1 MKNQELRLSLYKS
14 GIILMLFVFFIYAF
28 SAGDSG
34 GITGTIGS
42 IFSGILF
49 LAGLVV
55 AVAVSVVVMFGI
67 YFAILYLYDKDVCVK
82 TFGEFKVKIYELSQS
97 CGCSC
102 HTSCAP
108 KEKPAPPVS
117 EDDLTPL
124 RSSQNRLDSQL
135 SGLQS
140 SVAAF
145 EKTLSTV
152 SSAVAGATEELAN
165 LDKRASS
172 IEEMLE
178 NKATTDSVNDTAKKL
193 ADDIATIQGSVK
205 PLADKISELETS
217 LSSIGSD
224 TDDSDTVK
232 EELQDAINNSITGI
246 KDELATLKKTIE
258 SLAQQPSE
266 KDAAPKTE
274 EDGSNRILSYFGK
287 KNDEKKFVKLVAD
300 AVAKD
305 MTYAQTGEL
314 LNDSLSAEAVEVIAD
329 HPSLTK
335 DYIRLSRQ
343 K

>member
-14 GIILMLFVFFIYAF
+14 GIILVLFVFFIYAF

-34 GITGTIGS
+34 GVTGTIGS

-67 YFAILYLYDKDVCVK
+67 YFGILYMYDKDVCAK
-82 TFGEFKVKIYELSQS
+82 TFGEFKVKISDLSQS

-117 EDDLTPL
+117 EEDLSPL
-124 RSSQNRLDSQL
+124 RSSQERLGSQL

-140 SVAAF
+140 SVAAL

-152 SSAVAGATEELAN
+152 SSSVAGTTEELAK
-165 LDKRASS
+165 LDERASS
-172 IEEMLE
+172 VEETLE
-178 NKATTDSVNDTAKKL
+178 SKATTDSVNDTAKKL
-193 ADDIATIQGSVK
+193 TDQITTMQGSVK

-217 LSSIGSD
+217 LSSL
-224 TDDSDTVK
+224 DSDADDGASAK
-232 EELQDAINNSITGI
+232 EELQETVNNAISGI
-246 KDELATLKKTIE
+246 KDELATMKKSIE
-258 SLAQQPSE
+258 ILASQPVE
-266 KDAAPKTE
+266 TAAAPAME
-274 EDGSNRILSYFGK
+274 EDSSHRILSYFTK
-287 KNDEKKFVKLVAD
+287 KSDEKKFVKLVAD
-300 AVAKD
+300 AVAKE
-305 MTYAQTGEL
+305 MTYAQTDEL
-314 LNDSLSAEAVEVIAD
+314 LNDSLSAEAAEVIAD